1 MPKNKLNQRGWQ
13 SFSPWA
19 SEAASVKDKRTVS
32 IPHTILLKLSGI
44 DIHNIRNIFYD
55 MGKAKAIFNL
65 ASISQTRF
73 YWWWWNLRLFLIL
86 VKTSS

>member
-1 MPKNKLNQRGWQ
+1 M
-13 SFSPWA
+13 
-19 SEAASVKDKRTVS
+19 KDKRTVS

-73 YWWWWNLRLFLIL
+73 Y
-86 VKTSS
+86 